1 MLKMFL
7 RCLLALSLAIFFLF
21 SCAEA
26 TSSLPLHDMTAD
38 EPRFQEN
45 MDYMQ
50 ELYAESED
58 WKAQIEPLSE
68 TDYQWIDES
77 RQLLIQYY
85 ADRYA
90 MDISESVNAIQ
101 VYSSASLPETI
112 AGFSDGAGNVYISA
126 SEIER
131 VPERMLHTL
140 LHELVHAIGVDF
152 YADASGLL
160 SNGFYEGFTEALTLD
175 ILKSEGDSNSIEEY
189 SAYDEVLPYSELFL
203 QADPEL
209 AALLVESADFDIAAR
224 IDEKLGAGTGDILL
238 KCEFLLALGPDTDAV
253 MENCDLIVHAY
264 MQSMNG

>member
-7 RCLLALSLAIFFLF
+7 RRLLALSLAIFFLF

-68 TDYQWIDES
+68 TDYPWIDES

-160 SNGFYEGFTEALTLD
+160 SNGFYEGLTEALTLD

-238 KCEFLLALGPDTDAV
+238 KCEFLLALGPDTDEV